1 MLGPMLSVVYTADLI
16 PSIQSLGTQA
26 NLCVDDV
33 HRFRQISANH
43 KKSGLT
49 LNLRWP
55 QLDMKA
61 PESKKQVRR
70 VMGLFSLTFGL
81 PVRLSG

>member
-16 PSIQSLGTQA
+16 LSIQSLVTQA

-61 PESKKQVRR
+61 PESKKQVRL